1 MKALL
6 ALAITLVV
14 AAAAS
19 AEPIRVT
26 KIESGILDS
35 ESDVKEEDGLT
46 LGNDDQDLHFGE
58 VGHVLGHL
66 TKRSPKIKKK
76 LKKLKKLKALKKFKK
91 LKLLKKF
98 KKLPKKFKKLP
109 KKLKK
114 LPKKLKKLP
123 KKLKKLPKALGAAT
137 LSAPLAGVPLAAG
150 GTGGLLG
157 GLAASAAPTL
167 GAGFGIPA
175 IIAGTGF
182 NTGVSLAGALT

>member
-6 ALAITLVV
+6 ALAITLAV

-46 LGNDDQDLHFGE
+46 LGNDDQDLHIGE

-98 KKLPKKFKKLP
+98 KKLPKK
-109 KKLKK
+109 LKK
-114 LPKKLKKLP
+114 LPKKLT
-123 KKLKKLPKALGAAT
+123 KLPKALGAAT

-150 GTGGLLG
+150 GAGGLLG

>member
-123 KKLKKLPKALGAAT
+123 KALGAAT

>member
-19 AEPIRVT
+19 AEPIRV
-26 KIESGILDS
+26 KEKDSGIVDS
-35 ESDVKEEDGLT
+35 ESDLEEEDGLT
-46 LGNDDQDLHFGE
+46 VGKDVQDLPIGG
-58 VGHVLGHL
+58 VSHVLGRL
-66 TKRSPKIKKK
+66 AKRSPKIKKK

-123 KKLKKLPKALGAAT
+123 KALGAAT

-150 GTGGLLG
+150 GAGGLLG

-167 GAGFGIPA
+167 GAGFGIPTILA
-175 IIAGTGF
+175 ATGL